1 MSGGKALAFD
11 LGGTRL
17 KAGVVEV
24 GSGELIR
31 EADPLDAPSQWT
43 EAQLLVEAVAAE
55 LRRIHPDAIGVGL
68 ALPGVIDAGRVASL
82 PGKLAGAEGAD
93 VGGWLVGRMAGP
105 GGDVVVVNDA
115 IAAGVGEATA
125 GAGSGARRTVVV
137 TLGTGVGVCVVEDGR
152 PLGGGPFGGG
162 ILGGQVPIGPADPG
176 LLDADDWVDTAGRT
190 STIEARCRA
199 QALVAQAEL
208 RGGEW
213 PDARAVVEAARGG
226 DVRALDAVASY
237 RADVARGLAAL
248 AHAHAPDRIVVGG
261 GVAAE
266 GSLVLRDVEPT
277 VNAQLSFGLR
287 VGVFGAVL
295 GSGAALAGLGVL
307 LGAS

>member
-1 MSGGKALAFD
+1 MSGGRALAFD

-24 GSGELIR
+24 GSGEVIH
-31 EADPLDAPSQWT
+31 EADPVDAPPEWVN
-43 EAQLLVEAVAAE
+43 AQQLVEAVATE
-55 LRRIHPDAIGVGL
+55 LRRVHPDAAAVGL

-93 VGGWLVGRMAGP
+93 VAGWLASRVAGP
-105 GGDVVVVNDA
+105 GGEVVVVNDA

-162 ILGGQVPIGPADPG
+162 ILGGQVPIGPTDPG
-176 LLDADDWVDTAGRT
+176 LLDAGDWLDTAGRT
-190 STIEARCRA
+190 GTIEARCRA
-199 QALVAQAEL
+199 QALVAQAGL
-208 RGGEW
+208 RGGAW
-213 PDARAVVEAARGG
+213 PDARAVVDAARAG
-226 DVRALDAVASY
+226 DVRALDAVAGY
-237 RADVARGLAAL
+237 RADVARALASL
-248 AHAHAPDRIVVGG
+248 AHAHAPDRLVVGG
-261 GVAAE
+261 GLAASD
-266 GSLVLRDVEPT
+266 SLVLRGLEPA

-307 LGAS
+307 LGAG

>member
-1 MSGGKALAFD
+1 MTGALALAFD

-24 GSGELIR
+24 GSGEVIHQADAVDTPSEWTKAQQLI
-31 EADPLDAPSQWT
+31 EEVTAS
-43 EAQLLVEAVAAE
+43 
-55 LRRIHPDAIGVGL
+55 LRRAFPDAAGVGL
-68 ALPGVIDAGRVASL
+68 ALPGVIDGGLVASL

-93 VGGWLVGRMAGP
+93 VAGWLAETVAQPSGE
-105 GGDVVVVNDA
+105 VVVVNDA
-115 IAAGVGEATA
+115 IAAGVGEASV

-152 PLGGGPFGGG
+152 PLGSGPFGGG
-162 ILGGQVPIGPADPG
+162 ILGGQVPIGAPDAG
-176 LLDADDWVDTAGRT
+176 LLDAGDWLDTAGRT
-190 STIEARCRA
+190 GTIEARCRA

-213 PDARAVVEAARGG
+213 PDARAVAEAGAAG
-226 DVRALDAVASY
+226 DMRALDAMAGY

-261 GVAAE
+261 GVARE
-266 GSLVLRDVEPT
+266 GSLVLRGLEAM

-287 VGVFGAVL
+287 VGVFGALL